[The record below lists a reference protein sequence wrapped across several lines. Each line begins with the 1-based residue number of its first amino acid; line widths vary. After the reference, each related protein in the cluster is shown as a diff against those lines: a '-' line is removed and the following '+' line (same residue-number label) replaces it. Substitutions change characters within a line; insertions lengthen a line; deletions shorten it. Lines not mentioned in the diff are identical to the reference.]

1 MSLEEGQVDDLKV
14 KDLMTKNVISL
25 PMEKSVADIALEMAK
40 KDVSA
45 MLLKSGDTFVGI
57 LTDRDIIKKV
67 IALGLNPK
75 NVRGG
80 EVMSSPLISIS
91 ENVSVQEAADKMRDN
106 KIRRLVVKR
115 KGNVVGIISES
126 DIVRVEPELHFLIRE
141 HSRLGVGKVS
151 PMEPRGVILEGYCEE
166 CENYSGDLKKV
177 NGKWLCDECQR
188 KVKNRLSIY
197 DSNETKN

>member
-1 MSLEEGQVDDLKV
+1 MEEGQADELKV

-25 PMEKSVADIALEMAK
+25 PMEKSIADIALEMAK

-45 MLLKSGDTFVGI
+45 MLLKSEDKFVGI

-67 IALGLNPK
+67 IAQGLNPK

-91 ENVSVQEAADKMRDN
+91 DNVSVQEAADKMRDN
-106 KIRRLVVKR
+106 KIRRLVVKNQ
-115 KGNVVGIISES
+115 GNVVGIISES

-151 PMEPRGVILEGYCEE
+151 PFEPRGAVLEGYCEQ

-177 NGKWLCDECQR
+177 NGKWLCEECR
-188 KVKNRLSIY
+188 G
-197 DSNETKN
+197 T